1 MKYLILLAVVGGL
14 IWWIKSNRKIK
25 PPSETAFSPTLD
37 MVPCAHCGLHLPDTD
52 AVHAQSGVYCS
63 AEHRDLHER
72 TGR

>member
-14 IWWIKSNRKIK
+14 IWLIKSNRKIK
-25 PPSETAFSPTLD
+25 PPSETASSPTLD

>member
-14 IWWIKSNRKIK
+14 IWWIKSNRKNK
-25 PPSETAFSPTLD
+25 PPSETASSPTLD